1 MNDHLI
7 HNLKISIIWRLLV
20 NIITVGLIIY
30 LFNTVKRIEWYTW
43 LILLIY
49 PMYLTIK
56 EQKLLLEIDVNGNQ
70 ISLISYSILGGK
82 KELNLKTSEIIE
94 LDHFKGFVVKY
105 KNSFGK
111 KTETFQINAEPWN
124 NIYGQIKIL
133 KLAVQE
139 LEKRNS

>member
-1 MNDHLI
+1 
-7 HNLKISIIWRLLV
+7 
-20 NIITVGLIIY
+20 
-30 LFNTVKRIEWYTW
+30 
-43 LILLIY
+43 
-49 PMYLTIK
+49 MYLTIK